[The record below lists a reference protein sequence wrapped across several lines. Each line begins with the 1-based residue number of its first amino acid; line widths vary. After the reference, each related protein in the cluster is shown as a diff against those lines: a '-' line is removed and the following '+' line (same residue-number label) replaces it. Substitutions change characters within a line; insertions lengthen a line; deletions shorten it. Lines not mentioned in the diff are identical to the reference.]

1 MLLKKYWKLLKVVN
15 KESSDTENFR
25 CGYVAIIGRPNV
37 GKSTLLNHI
46 LSQKISITS
55 SKPQTT
61 RHTILGVKTTAENQ
75 TVYVDTPGLHQG
87 SGRAMNRYMNKSAS
101 AVITDVD
108 VVVFIVECFG
118 WLAADEYVL
127 KMLHDSKVPVIL
139 VINKV
144 DKLKNK
150 EALLPFIQEVSG
162 KMDFA
167 DVIPLSARKGTNT
180 EALEKKINSF
190 LAISEPFF
198 PEDQVTDRSERFLA
212 AELVREKLMRRLGQ
226 EIPYSLT
233 VEIES
238 FKMQKKVQHIHAVIW
253 VEREGQKRIVI
264 GQGGE
269 ELKIVGQQSR
279 KEMETLFG
287 RKVFLQLWVKVREGW
302 ADDERALRSLGYG
315 GE

>member
-1 MLLKKYWKLLKVVN
+1 MRLKKYWKLLKVAN
-15 KESSDTENFR
+15 KERSGTEGFR

-55 SKPQTT
+55 NKPQTT
-61 RHTILGVKTTAENQ
+61 RHTILGVKTTQKNQ

-87 SGRAMNRYMNKSAS
+87 SGRAMNRYMNRSAS

-118 WLAADEYVL
+118 WTQEDEYVL
-127 KMLHDSKVPVIL
+127 KMLRDSKVPVIL
-139 VINKV
+139 AINKV
-144 DKLKNK
+144 DKLNAK
-150 EALLPFIQEVSG
+150 EALLPYIQDVSS
-162 KMDFA
+162 KMNFA

-180 EALEKKINSF
+180 EALEKKINGS
-190 LAISEPFF
+190 LPLSDPFF

-264 GQGGE
+264 GQGGID
-269 ELKIVGQQSR
+269 LKMAGQQAR
-279 KEMETLFG
+279 KEMEALFD

-315 GE
+315 E